1 LTTGARSAFNGLFR
15 LKPQAIY
22 PGEIILNPASENS
35 AADSHRWVVFG
46 AFAAVYFF
54 VLFHRV
60 STSVVAPDLIASFQT
75 NATALGL
82 MSSMYFYAYA
92 LEQPLVGY
100 LSDRLGPRR
109 VVGFWSLVA
118 ALGCILFGL
127 APSITWAAIGRGLI
141 GFGVGGVYV
150 PALKAFSQWF
160 HQKEFTTMAGLLMAI
175 GNTGAIVATT
185 PLALSSKAFGW
196 RMSFFL
202 IAAITLSLALVVL
215 LFTRDYDS
223 AVGDD
228 TNHTGKP
235 AAKPAASRKQ
245 VRIILTSI
253 NFWVLFVT
261 FFGIYGIFVTLQGL
275 WATPYLMSVLQA
287 DRLQASQLNMILPV
301 GFIVGAP
308 LFGWIAD
315 RLHTKKRQLF
325 IGLLAAIAVFWLI
338 LSLRTQT
345 LSVKELVVLFF
356 LMGAMTGGWLSVLWA
371 LVRESTSA
379 DTMGFISGVMNPAPF
394 FGIAVFQV
402 LTGAVLD
409 HVGRIS
415 GTGAVLDHVGRISGA
430 YPPQAFQMA
439 FWVCTL
445 AAVGCLALSFI
456 LKAQS
461 VSNPASGI
469 D

>member
-1 LTTGARSAFNGLFR
+1 M
-15 LKPQAIY
+15 
-22 PGEIILNPASENS
+22 NPASENS
-35 AADSHRWVVFG
+35 AADPHRWVVFG
-46 AFAAVYFF
+46 ALAAVYFF

-60 STSVVAPDLIASFQT
+60 STSVVAPDLIVSFQT

-109 VVGFWSLVA
+109 VVGVWSLVA
-118 ALGCILFGL
+118 ALGCFLFGM

-150 PALKAFSQWF
+150 PALKAFAQWF
-160 HQKEFTTMAGLLMAI
+160 RQKEFTTMVGLLMAI

-202 IAAITLSLALVVL
+202 IAAITLSLAIIVL
-215 LFTRDYDS
+215 LFTRDYAS
-223 AVGDD
+223 TAGDD
-228 TNHTGKP
+228 NIHAGNPPVKS
-235 AAKPAASRKQ
+235 AASRKQ
-245 VRIILTSI
+245 IRFILTSI
-253 NFWVLFVT
+253 KFWVLFMI
-261 FFGIYGIFVTLQGL
+261 FFGIYGIFITLQGL
-275 WATPYLMSVLQA
+275 WATPYLMSVLGA
-287 DRLQASQLNMILPV
+287 DRLQASQLNMALPI
-301 GFIVGAP
+301 GFILGAP

-315 RLHTKKRQLF
+315 RFHTKKRRLF
-325 IGLLAAIAVFWLI
+325 IGLLTAIAIFWLI
-338 LSLRTQT
+338 LSLWAQI
-345 LSVKELVVLFF
+345 LCAKELVVLFF

-371 LVRESTSA
+371 LIREITSTEA
-379 DTMGFISGVMNPAPF
+379 MGFISGVMNPAPF

-409 HVGRIS
+409 HVGS
-415 GTGAVLDHVGRISGA
+415 ISGA
-430 YPPQAFQMA
+430 YPPEAFQMA

-445 AAVGCLALSFI
+445 AAIACLLLSFMI
-456 LKAQS
+456 KSPTGLKRNS
-461 VSNPASGI
+461 
-469 D
+469 

>member
-1 LTTGARSAFNGLFR
+1 MTTGARSAFNGLFR

-415 GTGAVLDHVGRISGA
+415 GA

>member
-1 LTTGARSAFNGLFR
+1 MAPSDINPKSFG
-15 LKPQAIY
+15 
-22 PGEIILNPASENS
+22 PGEIILNPASKNS
-35 AADSHRWVVFG
+35 AADPHRWIVFG

-60 STSVVAPDLIASFQT
+60 STSVVAPDLIVSFQT
-75 NATALGL
+75 NATTLGL

-100 LSDRLGPRR
+100 LADRLGPRR
-109 VVGFWSLVA
+109 VVGFWSLA
-118 ALGCILFGL
+118 ATLGCILFGL

-160 HQKEFTTMAGLLMAI
+160 RQKEFTTMTGLLMAI

-223 AVGDD
+223 ADSNAQ
-228 TNHTGKP
+228 NHDGRP
-235 AAKPAASRKQ
+235 AEKTAPSRRQ
-245 VRIILTSI
+245 IRFILTSI
-253 NFWVLFVT
+253 KFWVLFVI

-275 WATPYLMSVLQA
+275 WATPYLMSVLRA
-287 DRLQASQLNMILPV
+287 DRLQASQLNMVLPV

-308 LFGWIAD
+308 LFGWITD
-315 RLHTKKRQLF
+315 RLHTKRRQLF
-325 IGLLAAIAVFWLI
+325 IGLLALIAFFWLI
-338 LSLRTQT
+338 FSLQAQT
-345 LSVKELVVLFF
+345 LSVKELVALFF
-356 LMGAMTGGWLSVLWA
+356 AMGALTGGWLSVLWA

-379 DTMGFISGVMNPAPF
+379 ETMGFISGVMNPAPF

-409 HVGRIS
+409 RVGRIND
-415 GTGAVLDHVGRISGA
+415 V
-430 YPPQAFQMA
+430 YPPEAFQMA

-445 AAVGCLALSFI
+445 TAAGALTLSII
-456 LKAQS
+456 LKTHM
-461 VSNPASGI
+461 VSSAVPGAK
-469 D
+469 

>member
-1 LTTGARSAFNGLFR
+1 M
-15 LKPQAIY
+15 
-22 PGEIILNPASENS
+22 NPVSKNS
-35 AADSHRWVVFG
+35 TADPHRWIVFG

-60 STSVVAPDLIASFQT
+60 STSVVAPDLIISFQT

-100 LSDRLGPRR
+100 LADRLGPRR
-109 VVGFWSLVA
+109 VAGFWSLVA
-118 ALGCILFGL
+118 ALGCVLFGL

-160 HQKEFTTMAGLLMAI
+160 RQKEFTTMTGLLMAI
-175 GNTGAIVATT
+175 GNTGAIMATT

-223 AVGDD
+223 PTDKNKD
-228 TNHTGKP
+228 HT
-235 AAKPAASRKQ
+235 ASPFEKSADSRQ
-245 VRIILTSI
+245 QIRLILTSI
-253 NFWVLFVT
+253 KFWVLFVM
-261 FFGIYGIFVTLQGL
+261 FFGVYGIFVTLQGL
-275 WATPYLMSVLQA
+275 WATPYLMSVLNI
-287 DRLQASQLNMILPV
+287 DRLLASQLNMALPV

-315 RLHTKKRQLF
+315 RIHAKKRQLF
-325 IGLLAAIAVFWLI
+325 IGLTAAIAFSWLI
-338 LSLRTQT
+338 LSYRAQT
-345 LSVKELVVLFF
+345 LAVKELVVLFF
-356 LMGAMTGGWLSVLWA
+356 AMGAVTGGWLSVLWA
-371 LVRESTSA
+371 LVRESASVG
-379 DTMGFISGVMNPAPF
+379 TMGFISGIMNPSPF

-409 HVGRIS
+409 RVGRIN
-415 GTGAVLDHVGRISGA
+415 GA
-430 YPPQAFQMA
+430 YPPEAFQMA

-445 AAVGCLALSFI
+445 TAIACLLLSFI
-456 LKAQS
+456 IKKGDRHLP
-461 VSNPASGI
+461 VPF
-469 D
+469 